1 MAEEIAFGK
10 WTMRS
15 CSDLD
20 RATEVAYEQLV
31 YGIEGLQHL
40 NVIGERHRRSA
51 PSSENV
57 ARRETAAVDRINREM
72 CEVRSMLLQNW
83 ELHNRIAQR
92 LFEKGIVYGEE
103 IDVLKG
109 KRTLIVTS
117 AEVA

>member
-1 MAEEIAFGK
+1 M
-10 WTMRS
+10 
-15 CSDLD
+15 
-20 RATEVAYEQLV
+20 
-31 YGIEGLQHL
+31 
-40 NVIGERHRRSA
+40 

-57 ARRETAAVDRINREM
+57 ARRETAAVDRINREIG
-72 CEVRSMLLQNW
+72 EVRSMLLQNW

-109 KRTLIVTS
+109 KHTLIVTS